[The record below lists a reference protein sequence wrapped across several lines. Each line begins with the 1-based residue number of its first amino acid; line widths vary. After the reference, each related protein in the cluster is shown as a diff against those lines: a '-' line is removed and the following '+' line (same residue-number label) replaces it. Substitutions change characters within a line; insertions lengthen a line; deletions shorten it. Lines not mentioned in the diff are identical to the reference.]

1 MQTGKRARRT
11 NGTLRAVWCSA
22 LTGNGRTC
30 LFALELGHR
39 GNHWFETAMRIF
51 LIAAILALTG
61 CQTLNTAP
69 PPGSASASSG
79 RIASLVQLVGCVKAE
94 DPDLKISRCTGL
106 INSASDI
113 EADPEKRNELLS
125 TAHVLR
131 GSAYIDKRDDR
142 AAERD
147 IEQAI
152 AFNPENAGAYLA
164 RSVIW
169 QRKNDYVE
177 MLRDLDKAVAF
188 DPDSAV
194 VYAARA
200 HARIAL
206 TFPDSQRSGPLETD
220 MERDSI
226 ADARADIMKSRTL
239 DAGYSAPWRL
249 LGDIHFELAEYDT
262 AIGNYGEAIKLN
274 DADAKAFEHR
284 GSAYF
289 RIDDT
294 AGAIQD
300 FETAIRLDP
309 RDPGSYVKLG
319 WIRAAAAEPRFRNGA
334 RAIELALEAN
344 RIAGD
349 ELPITYLML
358 LPVAYAEAGRF
369 KEAIAEQER
378 IIEVIKDTALSSD
391 DDTQRLL
398 GLYVGAE
405 ELLQMFRNRQPFR
418 LTRNVTSI

>member
-1 MQTGKRARRT
+1 
-11 NGTLRAVWCSA
+11 
-22 LTGNGRTC
+22 
-30 LFALELGHR
+30 
-39 GNHWFETAMRIF
+39 MRIF

-61 CQTLNTAP
+61 CQTLNPAP
-69 PPGSASASSG
+69 PPGTASASSG
-79 RIASLVQLVGCVKAE
+79 RIASLVQLVGCLKAE

-106 INSASDI
+106 INSASEI
-113 EADPEKRNELLS
+113 EAEPEKRNQLLS

-131 GSAYIDKRDDR
+131 GSAYLDKRDDR

-147 IEQAI
+147 IERAI

-169 QRKNDYVE
+169 QRKDDFVE

-188 DPDSAV
+188 DPDSAI

-206 TFPDSQRSGPLETD
+206 AFPDSRRSGPLETNL
-220 MERDSI
+220 ERDAI
-226 ADARADIMKSRTL
+226 ADARADIVKSRTL
-239 DAGYSAPWRL
+239 DPEYSAPWRL
-249 LGDIHFELAEYDT
+249 LADIHFELAEYDS
-262 AIGNYGEAIKLN
+262 AIGNYGEAIKRN
-274 DADAKAFEHR
+274 SSDAKAFQHR
-284 GSAYF
+284 GSAFF

-300 FETAIRLDP
+300 FQTAIRLDP

-319 WIRAAAAEPRFRNGA
+319 WIRAAAAEPRFRDGA
-334 RAIELALEAN
+334 RAVELALEAN

-349 ELPITYLML
+349 QQHVTYLML
-358 LPVAYAEAGRF
+358 LPVAYAEAGWF
-369 KEAIAEQER
+369 EEAIGEQER
-378 IIEVIKDTALSSD
+378 IIEIIKGTALSSD
-391 DDTQRLL
+391 DDDTRHLL

-405 ELLQMFRNRQPFR
+405 ELLQLFRNRQPFR
-418 LTRNVTSI
+418 LTRSDTSI